1 MILALLL
8 AQGLRVCVHG
18 ASEKDAFGAA
28 TQVAH
33 FEANLVADD
42 GDSAEKISWHTPF
55 SIILKLLQIK
65 FELLAVA
72 VALLILPL
80 ALQVVRLAAPS
91 VTSAPPLS
99 SYALRPLL
107 RAPPA

>member
-18 ASEKDAFGAA
+18 SSEKDAFGAA
-28 TQVAH
+28 AQVAH
-33 FEANLVADD
+33 FEANLMADD
-42 GDSAEKISWHTPF
+42 GNSVEKMSWHAPF

-80 ALQVVRLAAPS
+80 ALQIVRLAAPPI
-91 VTSAPPLS
+91 TSAPPLS
-99 SYALRPLL
+99 FYALRPQL
-107 RAPPA
+107 RAPPV